1 MNHEEF
7 LATLIQELPP
17 TQTKPLFSVE
27 EIKNS
32 FDESSNAW
40 KENKKRKGHSYIYI
54 CEHVKKNG
62 SLCKKVS
69 FTHQFNLDLLC
80 KWHFLDEQKRHKA
93 SVTKQV
99 EECSPDLP

>member
-17 TQTKPLFSVE
+17 TQTTPLFSVE

-80 KWHFLDEQKRHKA
+80 KWHFLD
-93 SVTKQV
+93 S
-99 EECSPDLP
+99 